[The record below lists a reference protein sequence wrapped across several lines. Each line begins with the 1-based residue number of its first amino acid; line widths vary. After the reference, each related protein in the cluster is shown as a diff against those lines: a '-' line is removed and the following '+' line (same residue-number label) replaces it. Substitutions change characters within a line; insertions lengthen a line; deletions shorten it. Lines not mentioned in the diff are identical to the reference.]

1 MKYSTLSILLIIIVA
16 CSNESKDLKIDY
28 LVVNHIRSDT
38 SYYST
43 IRQILNDSLIRTYR
57 FVGLNDDF
65 NVDNKA
71 PSSEYLERR
80 SSEAFYLSNLLE
92 LRSIINKGSS
102 WKSLY
107 DTDFL
112 DSLEISVFDIVSDT
126 LIGDI
131 PVRKCIIY
139 KMRHDGYSAGE
150 DYLDFKLFFDAD
162 NFIPLKKIYYND
174 GKMIGE
180 EICVEITNL

>member
-1 MKYSTLSILLIIIVA
+1 MKYFAIFILLIIIVA
-16 CSNESKDLKIDY
+16 CDNGAKDLKIDY
-28 LVVNHIRSDT
+28 LVINHIRSDT

-43 IRQILNDSLIRTYR
+43 IRQTLNDSLVRTSR
-57 FVGLNDDF
+57 FIGLNDDF

-71 PSSEYLERR
+71 PSSEYLERI

-92 LRSIINKGSS
+92 LRTIKNKGSS

-107 DTDFL
+107 DTSFL
-112 DSLEISVFDIVSDT
+112 DSLEISIFDIVSDT

-131 PVRKCIIY
+131 PVRKCMIY

-150 DYLDFKLFFDAD
+150 DYLDFNLFFDAD
-162 NFIPLKKIYYND
+162 NFIPLKKIYYNH

-180 EICVEITNL
+180 EICVEITKL